1 MQTTAMNEPVFL
13 CQMIWSALF
22 LMAYLRGLGEGN
34 QRLAGRAIVGCGV
47 VLVTAIYTRYD
58 GWIFA
63 FIVWLI
69 AVHALW
75 RSRAWKSPVG
85 GAFVLFTAMLI
96 TAPVLWFAWNARQ
109 YGDWL
114 DFMRGPY
121 SAKAIEIRTATP
133 GAPHYPGWHSIHVA
147 ALYYIKSAELGAV
160 PSWWGNRL
168 LFLTVAGSIAAL
180 VKWRKQCLGPL
191 FLFWMPLP
199 FYAYSVA
206 WGSVPIFIPLWW
218 PHSWY
223 NTRYGMELLPALA
236 LGLGFVARLI
246 IGAVHDFKP
255 AWAKLAAAALFVL
268 VALNAGQ
275 LLRERPLAYVEGTKN
290 IDAHRPYQLA
300 IPPVLRSQLAEHPGA
315 ICLMETSV
323 DPEIVALT
331 GIPLRQTINEADLS
345 IWDEALKA
353 PAAHASIVLAFDG
366 DPVDRAVKAHP
377 EGLTAVAHFT
387 APGQPS
393 GTMYVSGTP
402 QSSNLNSGPASVV
415 ASGKATM

>member
-1 MQTTAMNEPVFL
+1 
-13 CQMIWSALF
+13 
-22 LMAYLRGLGEGN
+22 
-34 QRLAGRAIVGCGV
+34 
-47 VLVTAIYTRYD
+47 
-58 GWIFA
+58 
-63 FIVWLI
+63 
-69 AVHALW
+69 
-75 RSRAWKSPVG
+75 
-85 GAFVLFTAMLI
+85 
-96 TAPVLWFAWNARQ
+96 
-109 YGDWL
+109 
-114 DFMRGPY
+114 
-121 SAKAIEIRTATP
+121 
-133 GAPHYPGWHSIHVA
+133 
-147 ALYYIKSAELGAV
+147 
-160 PSWWGNRL
+160 
-168 LFLTVAGSIAAL
+168 
-180 VKWRKQCLGPL
+180 
-191 FLFWMPLP
+191 
-199 FYAYSVA
+199 
-206 WGSVPIFIPLWW
+206 
-218 PHSWY
+218 
-223 NTRYGMELLPALA
+223 MELLPALA